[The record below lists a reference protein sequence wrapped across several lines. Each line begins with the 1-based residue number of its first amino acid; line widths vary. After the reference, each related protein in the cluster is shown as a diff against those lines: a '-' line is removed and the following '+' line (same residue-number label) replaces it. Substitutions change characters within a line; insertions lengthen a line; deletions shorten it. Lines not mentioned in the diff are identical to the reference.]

1 MKRRII
7 TGILIAA
14 ATIGVAARDLV
25 ILHTNDTHSLIIPDA
40 DGKGGVMQRKAI
52 IDSVKSVNKDVILV
66 DAGDKVQGTLYFK
79 FFKGD
84 VEYPLQN
91 MLGVDIAILGNH
103 EFDNGLQALADNER
117 KLKAERLSSNYDF
130 TGTPAEG
137 LFKPYTIKNVA
148 GKKIGFIGINIDPES
163 IIAQANYE
171 GMKFKNVIET
181 ANDMAAF
188 LKNKKKCD
196 MVVAVTHIGYPK
208 GNDKTTDPE
217 LARASKDIDIII
229 GGHSHSLIDPKNPE
243 SYPSIV
249 ENAKGR
255 PVLIVQTGKSGKYIG
270 QIRVNLDQLKSSTPA
285 EYDYSLIE
293 VTDRF
298 PDSKLDPKIKS
309 FLRPFTDSLENVKRD
324 VIGYAAEDFINEGR
338 TGTFPNWVADFGSWY
353 GNLVLDSLR
362 QTDPATPRID
372 FAIMNVGGIRNP
384 IPKGPVTAGHILST
398 FPFSNRFVITRLKGK
413 DIIETI
419 KVAAK
424 KGGEAV
430 SHEMTVVCD
439 SDRNVEHVLLDLKEV
454 DPEKTYTVATID
466 YVAWGNDDMRS
477 MANGEWIYSDNAE
490 LCAPIIRYVK
500 ALSDLGLPMTS
511 DPRARFQYVGRKN
524 YD

>member
-1 MKRRII
+1 MNKII
-7 TGILIAA
+7 LAITICAA
-14 ATIGVAARDLV
+14 AALGAAARDLV
-25 ILHTNDTHSLIIPDA
+25 ILHTNDTHSLILPDA
-40 DGKGGVMQRKAI
+40 DGKGGVLQRKAI
-52 IDSVKSVNKDVILV
+52 IDSVKSANKDVLLI

-91 MLGVDIAILGNH
+91 MLGVDISILGNH
-103 EFDNGLQALADNER
+103 EFDNGLQALAEKER
-117 KLKAERLSSNYDF
+117 MLKTERLSANYDF

-137 LFKPYTIKNVA
+137 LFKPYTIKNVG

-163 IIAQANYE
+163 IIAQAHYE
-171 GMKFKNVIET
+171 GMGFKNVIET
-181 ANDMAAF
+181 ANETAAF

-196 MVVAVTHIGYPK
+196 LVVAVTHIGYPK

-229 GGHSHSLIDPKNPE
+229 GGHSHTLIDPKNPD

-249 ENAKGR
+249 ENANGR

-270 QIRVNLDQLKSSTPA
+270 QIRVDLDKLKTSTPA
-285 EYDYSLIE
+285 DYDYSLIE

-298 PDSKLDPKIKS
+298 PEKRLDPKIKQ
-309 FLRPFTDSLENVKRD
+309 FLQPFTDSLESVKRD
-324 VIGYAAEDFINEGR
+324 VIGYAAQDFINEGR
-338 TGTFPNWVADFGSWY
+338 TGAFPNWSADFGSWY

-362 QTDPATPRID
+362 QTDPSMPKLD

-384 IPKGPVTAGHILST
+384 IPQGPVTTGQFLST
-398 FPFSNRFVITRLKGK
+398 FPFSNRYVIMRISGK

-419 KVAAK
+419 EVAAK

-439 SDRNVEHVLLDLKEV
+439 SNRNVERVLLDLKEI
-454 DPEKTYTVATID
+454 DPEKTYTVGTID

-477 MANGEWIYSDNAE
+477 MANGEWIYSDEPE
-490 LCAPIIRYVK
+490 LCARIIRYVK
-500 ALSDLGLPMTS
+500 ELTRLGLPMTA
-511 DPRARFQYVGRKN
+511 DVRPRFVYGE
-524 YD
+524 

>member
-1 MKRRII
+1 MVVKKAII
-7 TGILIAA
+7 TAMIAGA
-14 ATIGVAARDLV
+14 ALGAVARDLV
-25 ILHTNDTHSLIIPDA
+25 ILHTNDTHSLILPDA
-40 DGKGGVMQRKAI
+40 DGRGGVLQRKAI
-52 IDSVKSVNKDVILV
+52 IDSVKSINKDVLLI

-91 MLGVDIAILGNH
+91 MLGVDISILGNH
-103 EFDNGLQALADNER
+103 EFDNGLEALAQKE
-117 KLKAERLSSNYDF
+117 KMLKAERLSANYDF
-130 TGTPAEG
+130 SGTPAEG
-137 LFKPYTIKNVA
+137 LFKPYTIKKIA
-148 GKKIGFIGINIDPES
+148 GKKIGFLGINIDPES

-171 GMKFKNVIET
+171 GMGFKNVIES
-181 ANDMAAF
+181 ANETAAF
-188 LKNKKKCD
+188 LKGKKKCD
-196 MVVAVTHIGYPK
+196 LVVAVTHIGYPK

-249 ENAKGR
+249 DNANGR
-255 PVLIVQTGKSGKYIG
+255 PVLIVQTGKSGKHIG
-270 QIRVNLDQLKSSTPA
+270 QIRVNLDMLETSTPA
-285 EYDYSLIE
+285 DYDYSLIE

-298 PDSKLDPKIKS
+298 PENRLDPKIKE
-309 FLRPFTDSLENVKRD
+309 FLQPFTDSLETVKRD
-324 VIGYAAEDFINEGR
+324 VIGYAEQDFINEGR
-338 TGTFPNWVADFGSWY
+338 TGLFPNWAADFGSWY

-362 QTDPATPRID
+362 QSDPTVPRLD
-372 FAIMNVGGIRNP
+372 FAIMNVGGIRNA
-384 IPKGPVTAGHILST
+384 IPKGPVTTGQFLST
-398 FPFSNRFVITRLKGK
+398 FPFSNRFVIMRIKGD

-439 SDRNVEHVLLDLKEV
+439 SNRNVERVLLDLKEI
-454 DPEKTYTVATID
+454 DPEKTYTVGTID

-477 MANGEWIYSDNAE
+477 MANGEWIYSDEPE

-500 ALSDLGLPMTS
+500 ELTRLGLPMRG
-511 DPRARFQYVGRKN
+511 DVNPRFIYK
-524 YD
+524 D

>member
-1 MKRRII
+1 MNKII
-7 TGILIAA
+7 LAITIFAA
-14 ATIGVAARDLV
+14 AAFGAAARDLV
-25 ILHTNDTHSLIIPDA
+25 ILHTNDTHSLILPDA
-40 DGKGGVMQRKAI
+40 DGKGGVLQRKAI
-52 IDSVKSVNKDVILV
+52 IDSVKSVNKDVLLI

-91 MLGVDIAILGNH
+91 MLGVDISILGNH
-103 EFDNGLQALADNER
+103 EFDNGLQALADKER
-117 KLKAERLSSNYDF
+117 MLKTERLSANYDF

-137 LFKPYTIKNVA
+137 LFKPYTIKKVG
-148 GKKIGFIGINIDPES
+148 GKKIGFIGLNIDPES

-171 GMKFKNVIET
+171 GMGFKNVIEA
-181 ANDMAAF
+181 ANETAAF
-188 LKNKKKCD
+188 LKDKKKCD
-196 MVVAVTHIGYPK
+196 LVVAVTHIGYPK

-229 GGHSHSLIDPKNPE
+229 GGHSHSLIDPKNPD

-249 ENAKGR
+249 ENAEGR

-270 QIRVNLDQLKSSTPA
+270 QIRVDLDNLKNSTPA
-285 EYDYSLIE
+285 DYEYSLIE

-298 PDSKLDPKIKS
+298 PESRLDPKIKN
-309 FLRPFTDSLENVKRD
+309 FLQPFTDSLESVKRD
-324 VIGYAAEDFINEGR
+324 VIGYAAQDFINEGR
-338 TGTFPNWVADFGSWY
+338 TGAFPNWTADFGSWY

-362 QTDPATPRID
+362 QTDPSIPKLD

-384 IPKGPVTAGHILST
+384 IPQGPVTTGQFLST
-398 FPFSNRFVITRLKGK
+398 FPFSNRYVIMRISGK
-413 DIIETI
+413 DIMETI
-419 KVAAK
+419 EVAAK

-439 SDRNVEHVLLDLKEV
+439 SNRNVERVLLDLKEI
-454 DPEKTYTVATID
+454 DPDKTYTVGTID

-477 MANGEWIYSDNAE
+477 MANGEWIYSDEPE

-500 ALSDLGLPMTS
+500 ELTRLGLPMRTDS
-511 DPRARFQYVGRKN
+511 LPRFIYN
-524 YD
+524 D